1 MAQQPKNNIGNV
13 MIITP
18 KRERIK
24 KTTHAFIRLDN
35 SVSEEGNSVK
45 KLLASYWGSATNAA
59 YKTFAI
65 ADEVT
70 KYCPSDAASGYGM
83 MTFKVES
90 DDILAKNVENISTEA
105 FNEDNLTEKEGNTVY
120 RFVLEG
126 KYVWRQ
132 DGSEFSADG
141 FGHIRDD
148 AGAATHIVATFGQE
162 ARDGGTWYYLILRA
176 ANTKNGKINIIE
188 DFTGGGGEPAGSGTP
203 IPPTLP

>member
-18 KRERIK
+18 KRERTK
-24 KTTHAFIRLDN
+24 KTTHTFIRLDN

-45 KLLASYWGSATNAA
+45 KLLTNYWGSAADAA
-59 YKTFAI
+59 YKTFVLE
-65 ADEVT
+65 DEIT

-83 MTFKVES
+83 MIFKVETA
-90 DDILAKNVENISTEA
+90 DIEAKNVENIKTEA
-105 FNEDNLTEKEGNTVY
+105 FNEDDLTEKQGNTAF

-126 KYVWRQ
+126 KYLWRQ

-148 AGAATHIVATFGQE
+148 AGAVTHILATFGQE
-162 ARDGGTWYYLILRA
+162 DRDGGTWYYLILRA
-176 ANTKNGKINIIE
+176 ANTKNGKINIID
-188 DFTGGGGEPAGSGTP
+188 DFTGGGGDPPGSGTT